1 METRL
6 LDELMSIPPEAA
18 TATVQG
24 IEMQII
30 SQQQADAMLNADADD
45 NKIHECILQNGRFLF
60 ESESGKLKALYKV
73 QN

>member
-1 METRL
+1 
-6 LDELMSIPPEAA
+6 
-18 TATVQG
+18 
-24 IEMQII
+24 
-30 SQQQADAMLNADADD
+30 MLNADADD